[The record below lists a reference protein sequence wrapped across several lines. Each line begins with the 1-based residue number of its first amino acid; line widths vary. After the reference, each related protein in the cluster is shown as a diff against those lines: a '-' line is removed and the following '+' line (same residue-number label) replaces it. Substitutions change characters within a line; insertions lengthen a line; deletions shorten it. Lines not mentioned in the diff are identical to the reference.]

1 MKKLIVL
8 LIAACF
14 LLSSAAAFAE
24 NERTGIGGGDK
35 NHEKHYKS
43 EYAKPV
49 LVAAIG
55 FKAKLRDG
63 KVYTSWRRY
72 TRGDFKYYKVVKS
85 RTNRDP
91 LYPEDGAVFYTNDPT
106 ETGFQDRDIE
116 PGIWYY
122 RLCIITKQNKRWVSP
137 VVMIR
142 TNTQS
147 RSYSTPPTYKDFQ

>member
-8 LIAACF
+8 LIAAVF
-14 LLSSAAAFAE
+14 LLSSTAALAE
-24 NERTGIGGGDK
+24 YGQKSSGNDNK
-35 NHEKHYKS
+35 NYEKLYKS

-49 LVAAIG
+49 LVKAIG
-55 FKAKLRDG
+55 FKAKLKDE
-63 KVYTSWRRY
+63 KVYTSWRQY

-91 LYPEDGAVFYTNDPT
+91 LYPEDKGIFYSEDPA
-106 ETGFQDRDIE
+106 ETRFKDNEVE

-147 RSYSTPPTYKDFQ
+147 RSYSTPPTYKDFK